1 MIFRR
6 NDPGIINACYLAA
19 YVEANISELAVDF
32 LGSVGSVRKR
42 LAAYNRPIIIN
53 GIPKTLLAQPS
64 PFWTADF
71 SISRNI
77 FGVSVLALDQN
88 G

>member
-19 YVEANISELAVDF
+19 YVEANISELAVDL

-42 LAAYNRPIIIN
+42 LATYNRPIIIN

-77 FGVSVLALDQN
+77 VGVSVVA
-88 G
+88 

>member
-1 MIFRR
+1 LIFRR

-19 YVEANISELAVDF
+19 YVEANISDEIAVDV

-53 GIPKTLLAQPS
+53 GIPKTLLAQPT
-64 PFWTADF
+64 PFWTAD
-71 SISRNI
+71 
-77 FGVSVLALDQN
+77 
-88 G
+88 